1 MIGRVL
7 GYPVEIVIPENASL
21 ERKKRLLAHGA
32 RLTFTDALKGYDEAL
47 REGHRRDHTETG
59 RSLFCAQFRN
69 PLYWRAPY
77 EHTAPAILRRAVRRR
92 TQLVS
97 GSGGG

>member
-32 RLTFTDALKGYDEAL
+32 QLIFTSAQTEAA
-47 REGHRRDHTETG
+47 TG
-59 RSLFCAQFRN
+59 RSSSSVPNSTPCGS
-69 PLYWRAPY
+69 
-77 EHTAPAILRRAVRRR
+77 AV
-92 TQLVS
+92 
-97 GSGGG
+97 